1 MDRNDLHDYQRYSVE
16 FIKEHPV
23 AALFLDCGMGKTV
36 TTLTAID
43 DLMYDSFEIQKVLVI
58 CPLRVAAVWQDEVEH
73 WEHLRHLR
81 ISLAIGTQKQRLRAL
96 CEPADIYVI
105 NRENVPWLVMNSHLP
120 WDYDMVVVDEL
131 SSFKNYKA
139 QRCRALLRVR
149 PLVGRIVGLTGTP
162 SSNGLMDLFSE
173 FKVLDMGERLGRFI
187 SHYRDRYFVPDK
199 RSQQMVF
206 SYKPKP
212 GAEDAIYRAI
222 GDITISMQAA
232 DFLHLPE
239 RVDNIVKVRMS
250 PGEKKKY
257 DAMKKD
263 MTVELGNKEIDAVS
277 AGALSNKLLQ
287 MADGA
292 VYDEEKNT
300 IRIHDHKL
308 DALEDLIESANGKP
322 VLVAYWF
329 QHDLQRIKERFDVRE
344 IKMVKDIRD
353 WNEGRIPVAC
363 IHPAS
368 AGHGLNL
375 QAGGSMLVWF
385 GLTWSLELYQQ
396 CNARLYR
403 QGQKRTVIIHHIVTE
418 GTIDEDVLKALKH
431 KDKTQAALISAV
443 KAHLGGNAND

>member
-1 MDRNDLHDYQRYSVE
+1 
-16 FIKEHPV
+16 
-23 AALFLDCGMGKTV
+23 
-36 TTLTAID
+36 
-43 DLMYDSFEIQKVLVI
+43 
-58 CPLRVAAVWQDEVEH
+58 
-73 WEHLRHLR
+73 
-81 ISLAIGTQKQRLRAL
+81 
-96 CEPADIYVI
+96 
-105 NRENVPWLVMNSHLP
+105 
-120 WDYDMVVVDEL
+120 
-131 SSFKNYKA
+131 
-139 QRCRALLRVR
+139 
-149 PLVGRIVGLTGTP
+149 
-162 SSNGLMDLFSE
+162 
-173 FKVLDMGERLGRFI
+173 
-187 SHYRDRYFVPDK
+187 
-199 RSQQMVF
+199 
-206 SYKPKP
+206 
-212 GAEDAIYRAI
+212 
-222 GDITISMQAA
+222 
-232 DFLHLPE
+232 
-239 RVDNIVKVRMS
+239 
-250 PGEKKKY
+250 
-257 DAMKKD
+257 MKKD

>member
-43 DLMYDSFEIQKVLVI
+43 DLMYDSFEIQKVLVV

-81 ISLAIGTQKQRLRAL
+81 ISLAIGTQKQRMRAL
-96 CEPADIYVI
+96 REPADIYVI

-149 PLVGRIVGLTGTP
+149 PLVSRIVGLTGTP

-206 SYKPKP
+206 SYMPKP

-277 AGALSNKLLQ
+277 AGALSSKLLQ

-329 QHDLQRIKERFDVRE
+329 QHDLQRIKERFNVRE
-344 IKMVKDIRD
+344 IKTVKDIRD

-431 KDKTQAALISAV
+431 KDKTQAALIEAV
-443 KAHLGGNAND
+443 KAQLGGDYRG